1 MNATISALR
10 ARKINE
16 LLPMVYFI
24 LTSISIAFFLFSG
37 PISRNLYYILTYIS
51 VIYFIVLV
59 VKVDKKIHLYILPTL
74 FLMVGVS
81 KLVWL
86 GLTSNVQFPLVAYH
100 YQISGKRMILGYF
113 VLYCIQRNLGEWR
126 LSRRLATYSGYLL
139 FAMLIVISLVDTLQ
153 YLHSGV
159 RIKVNSDAAT
169 SGAYMLVLLSMVTI
183 YCLRNFSTHL
193 YRPFCLI
200 AIGLTLVTLL
210 ATETRSALIFYALFV
225 VFCLGHELFYGK
237 KSHKRLFASAILVLG
252 LCALS
257 YGKIYYHPAMERM
270 DGIKQEATQY
280 MHGQNNISV
289 GARLSLWKSAWFSF
303 EHHPLGQ
310 SVDSR
315 NALATQYIQ
324 QHESGNQE
332 ALNNVQYHMHN
343 DILDTL
349 SLQGIFGGILMLA
362 LFLALLFYPF
372 VLFNGAS
379 AFLLLSLPVL
389 FFSQGDCQFYNRESP
404 YFIILVLG
412 FLMMLRLVASA
423 PNSDKAFSI

>member
-1 MNATISALR
+1 MNITINAFR
-10 ARKINE
+10 AQKINE
-16 LLPMVYFI
+16 ILPMVYFI

-51 VIYFIVLV
+51 IIYYIVLV
-59 VKVDKKIHLYILPTL
+59 VKIDKKVHLYILPTL

-86 GLTSNVQFPLVAYH
+86 GLTSNLQFPLVAYH

-113 VLYCIQRNLGEWR
+113 VLYCIQRNLNSWR
-126 LSRRLATYSGYLL
+126 FSRKSAAFSSYLL
-139 FAMLIVISLVDTLQ
+139 FALLIVISLVDTLL
-153 YLHSGV
+153 YLKSGE

-169 SGAYMLVLLSMVTI
+169 SGAYMLVLFSMITV
-183 YCLRNFSTHL
+183 YCLRNFATGL
-193 YRPFCLI
+193 YRPFCLVT
-200 AIGLTLVTLL
+200 IGLTLTTLL

-225 VFCLGHELFYGK
+225 VFCFGHELIYGK
-237 KSHKRLFASAILVLG
+237 KSHKRVLASAILVLG

-257 YGKIYYHPAMERM
+257 YGKMYYQPAMERM

-280 MHGQNNISV
+280 MHGQNNTSL

-315 NALATQYIQ
+315 NALASQYIRQ
-324 QHESGNQE
+324 YESGNQE

-349 SLQGIFGGILMLA
+349 SLQGIFGGMLMLA

-404 YFIILVLG
+404 YFMILVLG

-423 PNSDKAFSI
+423 PHSDKALSI